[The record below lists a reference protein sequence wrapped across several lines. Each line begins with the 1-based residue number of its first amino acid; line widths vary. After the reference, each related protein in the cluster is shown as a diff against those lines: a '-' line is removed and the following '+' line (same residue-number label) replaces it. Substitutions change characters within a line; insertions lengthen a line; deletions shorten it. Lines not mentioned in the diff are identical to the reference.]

1 MQKSSTLASKSVLAR
16 SRPPEF
22 HRTHDSTLPDSS
34 CCRSRGGPKVNRAP
48 FCESAQNI
56 CTHKSKRSAHL
67 KKFVEKENN
76 FHNLLKAW
84 KTVGASLVV
93 PRGLQ
98 GTHFRSCGSWAPER
112 RLSTCGY
119 GLSCSAAR
127 GIFPAR
133 AWNPCPLHWQED
145 S

>member
-84 KTVGASLVV
+84 KTVKRRKSFTSLYHGKQQSRVRD
-93 PRGLQ
+93 PISPLKIPCG
-98 GTHFRSCGSWAPER
+98 FRDQHR
-112 RLSTCGY
+112 
-119 GLSCSAAR
+119 
-127 GIFPAR
+127 
-133 AWNPCPLHWQED
+133 
-145 S
+145 